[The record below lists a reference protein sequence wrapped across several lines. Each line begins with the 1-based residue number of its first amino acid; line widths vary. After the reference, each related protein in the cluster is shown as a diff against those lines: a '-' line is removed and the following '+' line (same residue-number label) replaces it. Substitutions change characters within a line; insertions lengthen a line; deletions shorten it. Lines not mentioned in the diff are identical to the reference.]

1 MLDRSLF
8 VPLYCTCEGRK
19 LSAFFFIAK
28 SPLTICESMIAIF
41 CGQSNSYTDLS
52 VFFSSQGEGEQLFE
66 SLFHYRKMSDGVRL
80 AEYSRNISSLLRV

>member
-8 VPLYCTCEGRK
+8 VPLYFTCEGRK

-41 CGQSNSYTDLS
+41 CGQSNSSTDLS
-52 VFFSSQGEGEQLFE
+52 VFSFPQGEGKHWVEAIGFVV
-66 SLFHYRKMSDGVRL
+66 SSGFSRKRK
-80 AEYSRNISSLLRV
+80 EEFRR